1 MNQSGSLLVKAYVST
16 ARIPIPGATAA
27 IFTRKPGERYHLLAV
42 RITDESG
49 IAGPV
54 ELPAGTGMGLTPE
67 SPPPFL
73 DYQLMVEH
81 PDYRLAVFEDLQ
93 IFPGVETLQEVPL
106 IPLSVPESPD
116 SDTTTV
122 TPQEL

>member
-1 MNQSGSLLVKAYVST
+1 MDQSGSLLVRVYVS
-16 ARIPIPGATAA
+16 AAQLPVSGATAA
-27 IFTRKPGERYHLLAV
+27 IYVRKPAERYQLLAV

-67 SPPPFL
+67 APAPFL
-73 DYQLMVEH
+73 DYQLLVEH
-81 PDYRLAVFEDLQ
+81 PDYQLAIFEDLQ
-93 IFPGVETLQEVPL
+93 VFPGVVTIQDVPL
-106 IPLSVPESPD
+106 IPLSVPESPG
-116 SDTTTV
+116 SNTTTV